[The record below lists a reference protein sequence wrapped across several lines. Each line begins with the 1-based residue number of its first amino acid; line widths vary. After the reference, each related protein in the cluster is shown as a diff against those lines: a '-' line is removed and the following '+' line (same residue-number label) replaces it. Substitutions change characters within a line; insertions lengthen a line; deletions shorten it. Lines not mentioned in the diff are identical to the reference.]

1 MNQYKVKVDYD
12 YDDNNGIVFS
22 SSVYY
27 FNSAEN
33 ENDAISNIQNI
44 INENDTIVQL
54 RYNDIT
60 YQKNK
65 NSGIA
70 SSATQVDIILSI

>member
-22 SSVYY
+22 SSAYY

-54 RYNDIT
+54 RYNDVT